1 MAFTLGNGSEDEPVL
16 ADINVTPLVDVML
29 VLLIIF
35 MIAAPMLH
43 QGVEVALPKA
53 NAANLPLRVQD
64 PLVISIDRNGR
75 VYLRES
81 ALETDELVARIKS
94 QIAARGDD
102 TVFLKG
108 DRDVP
113 YGRVIEV
120 LDILH
125 QGGIVHVGMV
135 TDRGDR
141 TGRADRGGRRRP

>member
-1 MAFTLGNGSEDEPVL
+1 MGMAAGGNKGGHKS
-16 ADINVTPLVDVML
+16 DINVTPLVDVML

-53 NAANLPLRVQD
+53 NAQNLPLRVQD
-64 PLVISIDRNGR
+64 PLVVSIDRNGR

-81 ALETDELVARIKS
+81 AVETDELVARVKS
-94 QIAARGDD
+94 QISSKGDD

-113 YGRVIEV
+113 YGKVIEV
-120 LDILH
+120 LDTLH

-135 TDRGDR
+135 TER
-141 TGRADRGGRRRP
+141 TDRGGRRRP